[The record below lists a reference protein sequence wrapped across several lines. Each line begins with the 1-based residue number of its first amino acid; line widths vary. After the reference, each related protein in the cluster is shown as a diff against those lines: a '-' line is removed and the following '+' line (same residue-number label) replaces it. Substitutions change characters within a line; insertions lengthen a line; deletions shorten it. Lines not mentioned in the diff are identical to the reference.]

1 MAREKR
7 PQSKSDLRRMAEQ
20 KVASSEPKVT
30 EMPPAEIQRLVNEL
44 QIHQVELQM
53 QSEEARRLWLE
64 SEEAWQRYQ
73 ELYDFAP
80 VGYVTLDKNGVI
92 AEINITATRLLGI
105 DRASLKGKRL
115 NTYLSPRFRNVFQE
129 CIGNMKGGMGDCE
142 VEVIRGNGIKF
153 FAHLELR
160 TPNQQVGNN
169 QLHIAL
175 IDITAHKKAE
185 EALSLEAEIAKHLA
199 EGIHIVGYDDHI
211 IKYANPTLEKM
222 FGYKPGEMIGKPI
235 SIINAP
241 DEKIPEETAKEIEG
255 IIYKTGKWRGEKLNI
270 KKDGTRFWCYAN
282 VSVFDHPDY
291 GKVMLAIHS
300 DITARKQA
308 DEALIESEKRYRSLF
323 MGMMNGYAFCKMLFD
338 EDNKPVDFI
347 YIDVND
353 AFERLTG
360 LKKVDVIGKKVT
372 EAIPGIKA
380 LNPEIFD
387 IYGGVAS
394 TGKPTAFETFFKPLD
409 IWLTI
414 SAYSPRKDHFVAVFD
429 NITKRK
435 LAEEMLRLSEKK
447 YANIVE
453 RVNDGIIVIQDG
465 LVKFVNTRLIHMT
478 GFQPEEALGKPFLDF
493 VSPADRPLVSERYQ
507 KRISGQPVPD
517 RYEIE
522 ILSRDGGTIPVEINA
537 SISEFEGM
545 TADLALVCDITERK
559 QADLKIKDHNIQL
572 FALNRVSQSLTQSM
586 EIEEAAKKSLET
598 ILNVLDLDG
607 GTIRSLDETTQE
619 LVLLA
624 HVGLPRDL
632 AREMQANPR
641 MKLGQGL
648 SGIAAQ
654 QLKPLVISDLQK
666 YPNLLFNSLYDS
678 GFSVYVGIPLSVKGK
693 LVGTISCFSKRQRIF
708 TGSDMELLSSLG
720 NMVGIGISN
729 ARLYKDQKQRT
740 QELTSLNQ
748 VGQAM
753 NLFLNLG
760 DVADVAL
767 EESLKVLNLDGGI
780 IRYLD
785 EKTQEMVLLSH
796 KGLPE
801 AVAIDITARPRLKN
815 DQGLAG
821 KLTSSGQPLVIHD
834 FASYPDLQL
843 ESMRL
848 SGFQTWIGLPLKVNS
863 RRAFS
868 PADIEMLSNLGNMVG
883 MSIANAR
890 LFEEQK
896 RRTEELVTLNRVSQ
910 IVSQSLELDT
920 IAPL

>member
-115 NTYLSPRFRNVFQE
+115 NTYFSPRFRNVFQE

-241 DEKIPEETAKEIEG
+241 DEKIPVETAKEIEG

-282 VSVFDHPDY
+282 VSVFNHPDY

-478 GFQPEEALGKPFLDF
+478 GFQPEEVLGKPFLNF

-545 TADLALVCDITERK
+545 TADLALVCDITDRK
-559 QADLKIKDHNIQL
+559 QAELKIKDHNIQL

-654 QLKPLVISDLQK
+654 QLKPLVISDLQM
-666 YPNLLFNSLYDS
+666 YPNLLYNSLYDS

-740 QELTSLNQ
+740 QELTSLN
-748 VGQAM
+748 
-753 NLFLNLG
+753 
-760 DVADVAL
+760 
-767 EESLKVLNLDGGI
+767 
-780 IRYLD
+780 
-785 EKTQEMVLLSH
+785 
-796 KGLPE
+796 
-801 AVAIDITARPRLKN
+801 
-815 DQGLAG
+815 
-821 KLTSSGQPLVIHD
+821 
-834 FASYPDLQL
+834 
-843 ESMRL
+843 
-848 SGFQTWIGLPLKVNS
+848 
-863 RRAFS
+863 
-868 PADIEMLSNLGNMVG
+868 
-883 MSIANAR
+883 
-890 LFEEQK
+890 
-896 RRTEELVTLNRVSQ
+896 
-910 IVSQSLELDT
+910 
-920 IAPL
+920 